1 LQGMESRAGSKK
13 ETLEHHGDMS
23 VLDEK
28 PLLMMI
34 CEDSSKEM
42 LNDFDEGILEL
53 LAYKFS
59 FVVSNAENEELSPMR
74 SAKLYRAKNAGANF
88 LLLGAFSASNIV
100 NSFIKIS
107 MAERRERLSVET
119 TVGDAFYVEAVD
131 QTKVYRLKTIRHTD

>member
-1 LQGMESRAGSKK
+1 MI
-13 ETLEHHGDMS
+13 
-23 VLDEK
+23 
-28 PLLMMI
+28 LMR
-34 CEDSSKEM
+34 
-42 LNDFDEGILEL
+42 G
-53 LAYKFS
+53 FS

>member
-1 LQGMESRAGSKK
+1 MENAELEARKK
-13 ETLEHHGDMS
+13 LVLEHHGDMS